1 MDPSAI
7 PGLPYSPSRS
17 FSDRRLSV
25 EDCENHP
32 QRIFGLKRRSQK
44 RELKDRKAGKMDKG
58 IYRKKSIDRVS
69 SPEQLDGY
77 IQVVTPGVWL
87 ILGAVL
93 VLLGSVLLWSVT
105 GTIDVT
111 MEAKGYS
118 DGSSVYC
125 YLDEAGIS
133 AVSIGMEAYIG
144 NQNGS
149 VAFAA
154 NVPEAYAEAA
164 EFLGGDAIAHALH
177 VEESDWKYRVAI
189 SAENIRKGICHV
201 SIVTERVNPIS
212 YLLQQ

>member
-1 MDPSAI
+1 
-7 PGLPYSPSRS
+7 
-17 FSDRRLSV
+17 
-25 EDCENHP
+25 
-32 QRIFGLKRRSQK
+32 
-44 RELKDRKAGKMDKG
+44 MDKR

-133 AVSIGMEAYIG
+133 AVSIGMAAYVG
-144 NQNGS
+144 NQKGS

-164 EFLGGDAIAHALH
+164 EFLGGDGIAHALH
-177 VEESDWKYRVAI
+177 VKESDWKYRVAI
-189 SAENIRKGICHV
+189 SAKKIKKGICHV